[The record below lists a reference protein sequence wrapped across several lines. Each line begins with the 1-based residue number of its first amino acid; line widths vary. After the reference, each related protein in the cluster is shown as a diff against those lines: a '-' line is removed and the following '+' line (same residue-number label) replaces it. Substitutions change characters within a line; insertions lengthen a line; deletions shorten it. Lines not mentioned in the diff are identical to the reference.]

1 MMQDFKTMNRLMPLT
16 QEQIIELWTSEA
28 SSLNP
33 EQFEK
38 LVRAVEEAHNIRL

>member
-1 MMQDFKTMNRLMPLT
+1 MTQDFKTMNRLMPLT
-16 QEQIIELWTSEA
+16 QEQIIDLWTQTG

-38 LVRAVEEAHNIRL
+38 MVRAVEEAHNIKL

>member
-1 MMQDFKTMNRLMPLT
+1 MQDFKQMNRCVPLT
-16 QEQIIELWTSEA
+16 QEQIIELWTSTG

-38 LVRAVEEAHNIRL
+38 LVRVVEDAHSIKL